1 MKQQPNPLVPQGT
14 FESQARGKSHVR
26 IAVFTILAIHVVVL
40 GALLIQGCKRDKEDT
55 TANTTPTNDFTG
67 IAPFGGTNDIVSTP
81 PTSNPTPAI
90 PPFSNPPT
98 AVNTG
103 ASPTTSTSTPGI
115 SSFAPTTPTVSP
127 TITPTPGVPAPMVNA
142 TETAGASE
150 HVIVKGDT
158 FATLAK
164 KYGVSVKSIQNANPN
179 LNPSRLRIGDKV
191 KIPAKASTS
200 STTSGAASLSGSSGA
215 TSPDVYVVKS
225 GDTLG
230 KIAKANGTTTRE
242 IQRLNNL
249 STTQIK
255 VGQKLKL
262 PARASAPATATPNPA
277 ASGGLAPTATP
288 PAGFSPA
295 PLSPAP
301 AQ

>member
-55 TANTTPTNDFTG
+55 TANGTPTNDFTG
-67 IAPFGGTNDIVSTP
+67 IAPFGGSNDIVSTP
-81 PTSNPTPAI
+81 PTSNPTPTI

-115 SSFAPTTPTVSP
+115 SSFAPTTPAVSP
-127 TITPTPGVPAPMVNA
+127 TINPTPGVPAPMVNA

-164 KYGVSVKSIQNANPN
+164 KYGVSVKSIQSANPN
-179 LNPSRLRIGDKV
+179 LNPSRLKIGDKV
-191 KIPAKASTS
+191 KIPAKAST
-200 STTSGAASLSGSSGA
+200 TGGVASLSGASGA
-215 TSPDVYVVKS
+215 TSADVYVVKS

-249 STTQIK
+249 QTTQIK

-262 PARASAPATATPNPA
+262 PAHASAPAMATPNPA
-277 ASGGLAPTATP
+277 APGGLTPTPAP

>member
-67 IAPFGGTNDIVSTP
+67 IAPFGGSNDIVSTP
-81 PTSNPTPAI
+81 PA
-90 PPFSNPPT
+90 SNPPT
-98 AVNTG
+98 APNAG
-103 ASPTTSTSTPGI
+103 GTTATSTPGLTP
-115 SSFAPTTPTVSP
+115 FAPM
-127 TITPTPGVPAPMVNA
+127 TPTPSSTVTPSTPISPMVN
-142 TETAGASE
+142 TSESAGASE

-158 FATLAK
+158 FATLAT
-164 KYGVSVKSIQNANPN
+164 KYGVSVKQIQAANPN
-179 LNPSRLRIGDKV
+179 LSPTKLKIGDKV
-191 KIPAKASTS
+191 KIPAKTTASS
-200 STTSGAASLSGSSGA
+200 RSTAAASLGSTSGA

-230 KIAKANGTTTRE
+230 KIAKAHGATTKELQT
-242 IQRLNNL
+242 LNNL

-255 VGQKLKL
+255 VGQKLKM
-262 PARASAPATATPNPA
+262 PARGSAPATATPTPTA
-277 ASGGLAPTATP
+277 PGGLSPAGGTP
-288 PAGFSPA
+288 PG
-295 PLSPAP
+295 PAP